1 MAKIN
6 ENKMWI
12 KPHLEIKPVAWHDD
26 FYVTKFQAIVT
37 VYRRDGTKKL
47 LTGDP
52 MPSKEEAYYSL
63 REELSLRLDDIQ
75 RAINAT
81 KEKPAEVIDEINKSM
96 I

>member
-1 MAKIN
+1 MAKKT
-6 ENKMWI
+6 ENKEFV
-12 KPHLEIKPVAWHDD
+12 KPRLEIKPVAWHDTEI
-26 FYVTKFQAIVT
+26 TKYQGIVT

-63 REELSLRLDDIQ
+63 RDELALRLDDIN

-81 KEKPAEVIDEINKSM
+81 KEKPAEVTAEINRKL